1 MGKHSVKGISYWE
14 ARSRRKDLRNRSKAP
29 RNNGPIKMRWMVF
42 VFIFGIVAGG
52 SLGYFYKPIA
62 KAGAELYLSFKSSQ
76 WQVDKTETKE
86 VEENL
91 TPVSE
96 DPDKSVNIL
105 VLGSDEGS
113 NKGESGYCR
122 SDVMMLVCLQERD
135 KKAVVISIPRDT
147 KVSLAGHGTNKINA
161 AHSYDG
167 PSGAI
172 AAVNDLLGLDV
183 HHYISM
189 NFVGFKQIINAL
201 GGVPIHLEKAINDPH
216 AGYLPKG
223 DLLLD
228 GEQALVIVRSRRL
241 PGGDIDRIKSQQ
253 GFLKALLKK
262 ATEMADVWKAKQMV
276 DIVASTCKMD
286 FSAGQLLTLAEEMRG
301 FTLES
306 VQFMTV
312 PGVAKNIGGA
322 SYFVADEELIPL
334 IAQEVNQNNQISP
347 ELTAKIND
355 ASILDPNNERVQT
368 LNAPDADV
376 ITVLGTGKS
385 VTSSVPT
392 VATELKLLGHAEV
405 HEGKANSNHAT
416 TTIYFRGEAKDM
428 AANLKNSVPEFKN
441 ADLVQDN
448 EVAVDYNSPI
458 VVVLGTG
465 FQTPSLVS
473 IYGRVMIPSVDFKNL
488 GEKVNSIG

>member
-1 MGKHSVKGISYWE
+1 M
-14 ARSRRKDLRNRSKAP
+14 RL
-29 RNNGPIKMRWMVF
+29 RWMVF
-42 VFIFGIVAGG
+42 VFVFGLVAGA
-52 SLGYFYKPIA
+52 SVGYFYKPIA
-62 KAGAELYLSFKSSQ
+62 KAGAELYLSFKSRQ
-76 WQVDKTETKE
+76 WQVDKKENKE
-86 VEENL
+86 VEESL

-113 NKGESGYCR
+113 NKGETGYCR

-135 KKAVVISIPRDT
+135 KKAVVISVPRDT
-147 KVSLAGHGTNKINA
+147 KVSLSGHGTNKINA

-172 AAVNDLLGLDV
+172 AAVSNLLGLDV

-189 NFVGFKQIINAL
+189 NFEGFQQIVNAL
-201 GGVPIHLEKAINDPH
+201 GGVPVHLEKPINDEH
-216 AGYLPKG
+216 SGYLPAG

-228 GEQALVIVRSRRL
+228 GEQALVIVRSRKL

-253 GFLKALLKK
+253 GFLKALINK
-262 ATEMADVWKAKQMV
+262 AAGMADVWKAKQMV

-286 FSAGQLLTLAEEMRG
+286 FSAGQLLTLAEELRG
-301 FTLES
+301 FTLEN
-306 VQFMTV
+306 VQFITV

-322 SYFVADEELIPL
+322 SYFVADEELIPS
-334 IAQEVNQNNQISP
+334 IAQEVNLTNQLSP
-347 ELTAKIND
+347 ELMVKINN

-385 VTSSVPT
+385 TTAAVPT
-392 VATELKLLGHAEV
+392 VAAQLRLLGHTEV
-405 HEGKANSNHAT
+405 HEGKANSPHGT

-428 AANLKNSVPEFKN
+428 AADLKNSIPEFKN
-441 ADLVQDN
+441 ADLVQDH

-458 VVVLGTG
+458 VVVLGTA
-465 FQTPSLVS
+465 FQAPPLVS
-473 IYGRVMIPSVDFKNL
+473 IYGRVMIPSVDFENL
-488 GEKVNSIG
+488 GKKVNSIG